1 MKERL
6 KLRQKLT
13 YSNVVSTLCLFLLLG
28 GGAAY
33 AAAHL
38 GKNSVGAKQL
48 KKNAVTTAKIKKGAV
63 TAAKVKNGS
72 LTGAQINLSTL
83 GTVPRAQ
90 TADTAGTAGTAG
102 SLGPAEPWH
111 EVGAPGE
118 PQFLNGWTN
127 EPPFG
132 SVSLENVGFYKDQM
146 GIVHLKGKT
155 EKGSEVI
162 FNLPP
167 GFRPAAHKFLDFP
180 AQCGNCAQELGFV
193 AINGSGMSSPGDDG
207 AVIAP
212 SGANVTGLDGISF
225 RAES

>member
-1 MKERL
+1 MRP
-6 KLRQKLT
+6 KLT
-13 YSNVVSTLCLFLLLG
+13 YANVMATVAVFIALG
-28 GGAAY
+28 GASY
-33 AAAHL
+33 AAFKL
-38 GKNSVGAKQL
+38 PKNSVGSKQL

-63 TAAKVKNGS
+63 TAAKVKSGT
-72 LTGAQINLSTL
+72 LTGSQIDASTL

-90 TADTAGTAGTAG
+90 MADTAGTAT

-111 EVGAPGE
+111 EVGAAGE

-132 SVSLENVGFYKDQM
+132 NVSLENVGFYKDQL

-155 EKGSEVI
+155 EKGTEVI
-162 FNLPP
+162 FRLPP
-167 GFRPAAHKFLDFP
+167 GFRPGAHKFLDFLT
-180 AQCGNCAQELGFV
+180 QCGNCAGDTTGFLE
-193 AINGSGMSSPGDDG
+193 INGSGMNSPGEDG